1 MSKKHVILLKSA
13 PEDGEKDKYEDAIE
27 SLGFKVEL
35 VPVIVFN
42 FINRE
47 SIAESLSRPEKF
59 SGIIFTS
66 KRSVEAVQLA
76 MGPNF
81 ATNWRDKPVYVVGSG
96 TGRAVLS
103 MLGLTNIRGE
113 EAGQAESLAE
123 LIVKENATEGGYL
136 FPKGNLA
143 RDVLPS
149 ILHSYGIET
158 EDIVAYQTE
167 ASPDLTTLLS
177 SINTPEYVV
186 IFSPSGAAAGLP
198 VLKKLH
204 GDAISQIKLVAI
216 GQTTKA
222 EIINQGFQVSSVL
235 MKPNPE
241 SLVAIMRNL
250 R

>member
-1 MSKKHVILLKSA
+1 M
-13 PEDGEKDKYEDAIE
+13 
-27 SLGFKVEL
+27 
-35 VPVIVFN
+35 
-42 FINRE
+42 
-47 SIAESLSRPEKF
+47 
-59 SGIIFTS
+59 
-66 KRSVEAVQLA
+66 EAVQLA